1 MSYTIAVA
9 GKGGMGKTT
18 IAALI
23 IESLKR
29 QGKKPIL
36 AVDADPNA
44 TLGDWLGIKCNCTV
58 ADIIEETK
66 GLRNLPEGVSKPAHL
81 EYQIQKTLVETAG
94 IDLLVMG
101 RPEGP
106 DCYCMANNMLRGYVT
121 ELAKSY
127 PYIVIDNEAGMEH
140 LNRKTTQNIDTLLIV
155 SDPTRIGLRTTKRIK
170 ELIDKLSFLVI
181 KNKYLVLNKVQGN
194 QSPQHPLSPLNPPL
208 LRGVG
213 EMGKGKGGLKNQ
225 IIELQE
231 AIRDTGLNVLAE
243 IPFNEELGKLELSG
257 KPISSLSPNS
267 PLLVATQSLI
277 TKLN

>member
-1 MSYTIAVA
+1 MFPLVHIMSYTIAVA

-18 IAALI
+18 VAALI

-29 QGKKPIL
+29 QSKKPIL

-106 DCYCMANNMLRGYVT
+106 DCYCMANNMLRGYVAQ
-121 ELAKSY
+121 LAKSY

-140 LNRKTTQNIDTLLIV
+140 LNRKTTHNIDTLLLV
-155 SDPTRIGLRTTKRIK
+155 SDPTRIGLRTTMRIK
-170 ELIDKLSFLVI
+170 ELIDKLTFLVI
-181 KNKYLVLNKVQGN
+181 GNKYLVLNKADTK
-194 QSPQHPLSPLNPPL
+194 LNK
-208 LRGVG
+208 V
-213 EMGKGKGGLKNQ
+213 ET
-225 IIELQE
+225 
-231 AIRDTGLNVLAE
+231 AIKDTGLNLLAE
-243 IPFNEELGKLELSG
+243 LPFDEGIKNMELAG
-257 KPISSLSPNS
+257 KPISL
-267 PLLVATQSLI
+267 
-277 TKLN
+277 